1 MSADSAMPVPAA
13 SSLAEEVLRD
23 RLADVGG
30 DGELPGLLGF
40 LAAVPDPRRVRGR
53 RHPLAA
59 ILALA
64 CTATVAGCRSLTAI
78 AEHAAGASQEALA
91 AAGVTRRDRRGRAA
105 VPSETTIRRA
115 LARADPQALD
125 AALRGWRAACGG
137 GRDELVAIDGKTARG
152 AAPSG
157 SSVRW
162 RPRPPLGLSRA
173 SRSSGCRCARPAA
186 GARRGSGRPR

>member
-1 MSADSAMPVPAA
+1 MLILPCPCLLPPA
-13 SSLAEEVLRD
+13 SAEEVLRD

-115 LARADPQALD
+115 LALD
-125 AALRGWRAACGG
+125 GPAGPGRRAARVAGG
-137 GRDELVAIDGKTARG
+137 LRR
-152 AAPSG
+152 
-157 SSVRW
+157 
-162 RPRPPLGLSRA
+162 RP
-173 SRSSGCRCARPAA
+173 
-186 GARRGSGRPR
+186 